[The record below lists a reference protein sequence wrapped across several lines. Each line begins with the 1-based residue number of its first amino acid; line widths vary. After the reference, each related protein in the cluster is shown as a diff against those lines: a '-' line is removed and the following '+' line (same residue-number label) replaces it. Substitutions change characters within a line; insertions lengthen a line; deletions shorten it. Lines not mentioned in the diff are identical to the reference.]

1 MSSTSRKSSSARFVD
16 QARVF
21 VKGGDGGDGALAF
34 RREKF
39 VPRGGPDGGDGG
51 RGGSVLLRAESG
63 LSTLTDSLLRHRC
76 EAPNGKPGA
85 GKRRHGAD
93 GENLVIRLPVGTM
106 VRQDEG
112 GRLLADLTSTGQTF
126 IAAKGGRG
134 GRGNARFAT
143 PTRRTPRFAE
153 KGEAGQARWLRLELR
168 LLADVGI
175 IGLPNAGKSTLISR
189 LSAARPKIAPYPF
202 TTLSPN
208 LGVMHLG
215 EERSLVLADV
225 PGLIKGAHSG
235 QGLGHDFLRHIE
247 RTRLLVHMLD
257 ISLPDREPLADF
269 ETINRELQL
278 HRAWL
283 VELPQLI
290 ALNKIDLPEA
300 RKALPGVKKQLE
312 ARGLQVFPISALT
325 GEGLEALVRAVC
337 KRLEEVESD
346 VPLGAPR
353 EEIVAEPPQAPLEVA
368 QIREGVFLVRGEE
381 IERQARM
388 LEAGNEEAMIHLHR
402 QLGRIGA
409 LRRLAKLGA
418 RPGDK
423 IVVGDCQLDYRG

>member
-1 MSSTSRKSSSARFVD
+1 
-16 QARVF
+16 
-21 VKGGDGGDGALAF
+21 
-34 RREKF
+34 
-39 VPRGGPDGGDGG
+39 
-51 RGGSVLLRAESG
+51 
-63 LSTLTDSLLRHRC
+63 
-76 EAPNGKPGA
+76 
-85 GKRRHGAD
+85 
-93 GENLVIRLPVGTM
+93 M

-346 VPLGAPR
+346 VPLGAHR